1 LSRAIVLGEKRLQEV
16 QMNDDQ
22 PRRRRSTIADVAAL
36 AGVDRAVVSR
46 LLNADPR
53 LSIRETTRRRV
64 IDAIEALDYQP
75 NAAARSLRTART
87 QTIALLVPDFS
98 NPAYGEI
105 IKGAELAAADA
116 GSSLM
121 TGSMEA
127 GEESLVRF
135 LDRLGHGRVD
145 GLLVAAGG
153 LYGAREEDLER
164 LGVPWLC
171 VNRTGPGRRRY
182 VVLDDERAAA
192 LAVEHL
198 LSLGHR
204 RVALIAGPADSDSA
218 ARRRIGYER
227 AIEAAGLVPG
237 PVVHGNYTPQ
247 GGAEAM
253 SRILGEAERPTAVL
267 ASNVA
272 SALGVLY
279 SARHA
284 GVVVPRDLSVIAV
297 HDLTVGAY
305 LDPPLT
311 SIRMALDGLGQRAV
325 RLLLDNP
332 ADAEIR
338 EVVKDPIELII
349 RGSTA
354 PPRA

>member
-1 LSRAIVLGEKRLQEV
+1 MSEE
-16 QMNDDQ
+16 Q
-22 PRRRRSTIADVAAL
+22 PRRRRSTIADVATL

-46 LLNADPR
+46 LLNADPH
-53 LSIRETTRRRV
+53 LSIRESTRSRV
-64 IDAIEALDYQP
+64 IAAIRELDYQP

-87 QTIALLVPDFS
+87 QTIALLVPDYA

-105 IKGAELAAADA
+105 IKGAEVAAAAA

-121 TGSMEA
+121 TASMETA
-127 GEESLVRF
+127 DDSFRRYLE
-135 LDRLGHGRVD
+135 RLGHGRVD
-145 GLLVAAGG
+145 GLLIAAGG
-153 LYGAREEDLER
+153 VHGAREEELER

-182 VVLDDERAAA
+182 VVLDDERAAE

-198 LSLGHR
+198 VSLGHR
-204 RVALIAGPADSDSA
+204 KIALIAGPVDSDSA
-218 ARRRIGYER
+218 ARRQIGYET
-227 AIEAAGLVPG
+227 AIAAAGLVPG
-237 PVVHGNYTPQ
+237 PIVHGNYTPR

-253 SRILGEAERPTAVL
+253 SRILREAARPTAVL
-267 ASNVA
+267 AANVA
-272 SALGVLY
+272 SAVGVLY
-279 SARHA
+279 TARQE
-284 GVVVPRDLSVIAV
+284 GVRIPHDLSVIAV

-311 SIRMALDGLGQRAV
+311 SIRMALDGLGDRAV
-325 RLLLDNP
+325 RLLLDHP

-338 EVVKDPIELII
+338 EVVREPIELIV

-354 PPRA
+354 PPPA

>member
-1 LSRAIVLGEKRLQEV
+1 MSEEV
-16 QMNDDQ
+16 
-22 PRRRRSTIADVAAL
+22 RRRRSTIADVAVL

-46 LLNADPR
+46 LLNGDPR
-53 LSIRETTRRRV
+53 LSIRDSTRDRV
-64 IDAIEALDYQP
+64 MAAIKELDYQP

-87 QTIALLVPDFS
+87 ETIALLVPDYA

-105 IKGAELAAADA
+105 IKGAEAAAASA

-121 TGSMEA
+121 TASMETA
-127 GEESLVRF
+127 DDSFGRYLE
-135 LDRLGHGRVD
+135 RLGHGRVD
-145 GLLVAAGG
+145 GLLLAAGG
-153 LYGAREEDLER
+153 VHGAREDELER
-164 LGVPWLC
+164 LGIPWLC

-198 LSLGHR
+198 VSLGHR
-204 RVALIAGPADSDSA
+204 RVALIAGPVDSDSA
-218 ARRRIGYER
+218 ARRRIGYEK
-227 AIEAAGLVPG
+227 AIDVAGLVPG

-253 SRILGEAERPTAVL
+253 SKILDQAERPTAVL
-267 ASNVA
+267 AANVA
-272 SALGVLY
+272 SAIGVLY
-279 SARHA
+279 TARQQ
-284 GVVVPRDLSVIAV
+284 GVRIPDDLSVIAI

-311 SIRMALDGLGQRAV
+311 SIRMALDGLGDLAV
-325 RLLLDNP
+325 RLLLEHP
-332 ADAEIR
+332 ADVAIR
-338 EVVKDPIELII
+338 EIVREPMELIV

-354 PPRA
+354 RPPR

>member
-1 LSRAIVLGEKRLQEV
+1 
-16 QMNDDQ
+16 
-22 PRRRRSTIADVAAL
+22 
-36 AGVDRAVVSR
+36 
-46 LLNADPR
+46 
-53 LSIRETTRRRV
+53 
-64 IDAIEALDYQP
+64 
-75 NAAARSLRTART
+75 
-87 QTIALLVPDFS
+87 
-98 NPAYGEI
+98 
-105 IKGAELAAADA
+105 
-116 GSSLM
+116 
-121 TGSMEA
+121 MEA

>member
-1 LSRAIVLGEKRLQEV
+1 MSDKLPQ
-16 QMNDDQ
+16 
-22 PRRRRSTIADVAAL
+22 RRRSTIADVAAL

-53 LSIRETTRRRV
+53 LSIRDSTRQRV
-64 IDAIEALDYQP
+64 LEAIDRLGYQP

-87 QTIALLVPDFS
+87 QTIALLVPDYA

-105 IKGAELAAADA
+105 IKGAESAAAAA

-121 TGSMEA
+121 TGSMETA
-127 GEESLVRF
+127 DDSFGRYLK
-135 LDRLGHGRVD
+135 RLGHGRVD
-145 GLLVAAGG
+145 GLLLAAGG
-153 LYGAREEDLER
+153 VHGAREDELER

-171 VNRTGPGRRRY
+171 VNRMGPGRRRY

-192 LAVEHL
+192 LAVEYL
-198 LSLGHR
+198 VSLGHR
-204 RVALIAGPADSDSA
+204 QVALIAGPVDSDSA
-218 ARRRIGYER
+218 ARRRVGYEH
-227 AIEAAGLVPG
+227 AIDAAGLAPG

-253 SRILGEAERPTAVL
+253 ERILQRRERPTAVL
-267 ASNVA
+267 AANVA
-272 SALGVLY
+272 SAIGVLY
-279 SARHA
+279 AARRD
-284 GVVVPRDLSVIAV
+284 GVRIPDDLSVIAV

-311 SIRMALDGLGQRAV
+311 SIRMSLDGLGERAV
-325 RLLLDNP
+325 RLLLEHS
-332 ADAEIR
+332 ADAEVR
-338 EVVKDPIELII
+338 EILREPTELIV

-354 PPRA
+354 PPPR